1 MGEEM
6 VTLVVDAVEIE
17 VPAGSSIMDACDL
30 AGVYVPRLC
39 AFPGLEPLGDCGLC
53 FVQVD
58 GGDAR
63 RACSVTVAPGMVVDT
78 LDEQARGFRAGSM
91 KAILGD
97 HPHVCLTCPQRDG
110 CDRIECMYGELVEAR
125 CCGEFGRCE
134 IAKVAAFVGVLE
146 TAPVYAHR
154 LLGGPVVDHT
164 IRRDLDLCI
173 GCGRCVAACDALE
186 EAGSALELVETRTLA
201 GAAGSGAATGDAA
214 ALEAVGEGAAASA
227 AADWEPA
234 SYLGRHVAVPRE
246 ADLASSGCTFCGACI
261 MVCPT
266 GALTADGGRGAA
278 WLAKRRER
286 TTLRAPVLPP
296 VPPPEEGLAF
306 TPENIATVPA
316 RAGVFRLFSAGGEL
330 LQVTGAIDM
339 SAALRE
345 AAEGAL
351 GAEAH
356 SFDFAEEPL
365 YTQRESELLARH
377 LQDRGSMPRGN
388 DVLGGLID
396 DDDDAPFE
404 ENGVEPGLRE
414 QLLAEGWEERFST
427 AGGRLEET
435 AEYYR
440 SLGYDVRIEDA
451 VEAAAAGSCTS
462 CFTVPGAEGP
472 VRVIFTRAGAAPLP
486 AEEDLFE

>member
-1 MGEEM
+1 MGEET
-6 VTLVVDAVEIE
+6 VTLVVDAVEIA

-78 LDEQARGFRAGSM
+78 RDEQARGFRAGSM

-110 CDRIECMYGELVEAR
+110 CDRIECMYGEPVEAR

-146 TAPVYAHR
+146 TAPAYVHR
-154 LLGGPVVDHT
+154 LVGGPVVDHN

-173 GCGRCVAACDALE
+173 GCGRCVAACDVLE

-214 ALEAVGEGAAASA
+214 TLEAVGEGAAAASA
-227 AADWEPA
+227 AGGWEPA
-234 SYLGRHVAVPRE
+234 SYLGRHVAVPKQ
-246 ADLASSGCTFCGACI
+246 ADLASSGCTFCGACV

-266 GALTADGGRGAA
+266 GALTADGSRGAA

-296 VPPPEEGLAF
+296 EDRLAF
-306 TPENIATVPA
+306 TSENIAAVPA
-316 RAGVFRLFSAGGEL
+316 REGVFRLFSATGEL
-330 LQVTGAIDM
+330 LQVTGAMDM

-345 AAEGAL
+345 AADGAL
-351 GAEAH
+351 GAEVH

-377 LQDRGSMPRGN
+377 LQDCGSMPRGN
-388 DVLGGLID
+388 DVLGSLLD
-396 DDDDAPFE
+396 DDDDALFE
-404 ENGVEPGLRE
+404 ENGVKVGLRE

-435 AEYYR
+435 AQYYR

-462 CFTVPGAEGP
+462 CFIVPGAEGP
-472 VRVIFTRAGAAPLP
+472 VRVIFTRARAAPFL